1 MGAWKWCL
9 LLAVSFAVLAAG
21 CGAAPVASGG
31 GTAAPK
37 DTGQSGGGSGEVA
50 DFTLKDVN
58 GRTHSLSD
66 YLGQHVVVISFWATW
81 CEPCLKE
88 MDQLQTLYEAH
99 ADKGLLILSL
109 SIDEPETVGD
119 ARTYV
124 KQRGFTYP
132 VLLDTEREVVNRL
145 HPRCI
150 PPYTVVIGKDGSV
163 VWTHE
168 GYVPGDEKKLE
179 AAVLEA
185 LGKGAQ

>member
-1 MGAWKWCL
+1 MGAWRWL
-9 LLAVSFAVLAAG
+9 VPIALTAAIACG

-31 GTAAPK
+31 GAETPA
-37 DTGQSGGGSGEVA
+37 GGGESSGGSSEVS
-50 DFTLKDVN
+50 DFVLKGVD
-58 GRTHSLSD
+58 GRSHALSD
-66 YLGQHVVVISFWATW
+66 YLGKHVIVISFWATW
-81 CEPCLKE
+81 CAPCLKE

-99 ADKGLLILSL
+99 ADKGLMILSL
-109 SIDEPETVGD
+109 TIDEPETVGE